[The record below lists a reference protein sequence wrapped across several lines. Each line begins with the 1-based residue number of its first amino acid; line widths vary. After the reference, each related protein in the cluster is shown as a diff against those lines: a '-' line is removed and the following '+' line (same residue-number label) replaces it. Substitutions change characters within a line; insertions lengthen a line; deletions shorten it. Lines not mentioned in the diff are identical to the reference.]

1 MGGLLPKM
9 SEEWNGHE
17 TLPEKT
23 MTKTRFKKSLK
34 KKKNNYLKT
43 LEKFQN
49 QTEVEG
55 KFNFK
60 NLPQEGVRI
69 ESLCLPGLRVMPN
82 SYSYSYKKI
91 AVENHSL
98 PS

>member
-1 MGGLLPKM
+1 MVMKHSQRKQWQKQDL
-9 SEEWNGHE
+9 
-17 TLPEKT
+17 
-23 MTKTRFKKSLK
+23 KSLKK